1 MSFDWKDLVRT
12 VAPTVATALG
22 SPVAGLAVKAL
33 ADSLLGDEN
42 ATEAQISTALRN
54 ASPDD
59 LLKLKAVE
67 QDFILKIRELDI
79 NLEEIAYKDRDS
91 ARKLFSV
98 DKRPQM
104 MLSALFISGYFV
116 VLYFILSG
124 EIKLDNGLRE
134 VAIMLLGVMVRE
146 VSSIMAFWFGSSSGS
161 KDKADQ
167 INMLGG
173 K

>member
-1 MSFDWKDLVRT
+1 MDFDWKDLVRT

-33 ADSLLGDEN
+33 ADSLLGDDT
-42 ATEAQISTALRN
+42 ATEAQIEKALKN

-59 LLKLKAVE
+59 LLKLKSLE
-67 QDFILKIRELDI
+67 QDFILKMKELDI

-91 ARKLFSV
+91 ARKLFTV

-104 MLSALFISGYFV
+104 VLSTVFILGYFV
-116 VLYFILSG
+116 ILYFLLSG
-124 EIKLDNGLRE
+124 EIVLVEGLRE
-134 VAIMLLGVMVRE
+134 VAVMLLGVLVRE
-146 VSSIMAFWFGSSSGS
+146 VGSILSFWFGSSSGS

-167 INMLGG
+167 LKALGV